1 MATESLELRG
11 RRQQLLSTRLTQ
23 RIYDRT
29 APFYSLSPLLFHTRA
44 HRLALQLAGP
54 LEGRTVL
61 EVSVGSGELF
71 RELVN
76 RNHTGMTVGVD
87 LSPGMVS
94 VVSKKL
100 NGNGTHNGTHNGN
113 GHAPGRFLLQA
124 VDARQMPFP
133 DGLFDSLFNCYLL
146 ELLPPGDIERAIGEF
161 HRVMRPGGQ
170 LLLVNISDS
179 SPAFNSLYSFLGYA
193 LPSFWGRQVAAQLP
207 RLLEQGGFRIRHRAV
222 VSQTFYPSL
231 VTVAE
236 R

>member
-1 MATESLELRG
+1 MATESFPLRG

-44 HRLALQLAGP
+44 HRLALQLAGR

-61 EVSVGSGELF
+61 EVSIGSGELF
-71 RELVN
+71 QELVN
-76 RNHTGMTVGVD
+76 RNHTGTTVGVD

-100 NGNGTHNGTHNGN
+100 NGNGAGNGN
-113 GHAPGRFLLQA
+113 GHAAGRFLLEA

-179 SPAFNSLYSFLGYA
+179 SAAFNSLYSFLGYA

-207 RLLEQGGFRIRHRAV
+207 RILEQGGFRIRHRAV